1 MRGTAVGEQRKAREK
16 SGSEISQLQFGEG
29 KVTPHTVAAVRTETT
44 NRSLESITDPNPIYS
59 Q

>member
-1 MRGTAVGEQRKAREK
+1 MSSTVVGERKNARQK
-16 SGSEISQLQFGEG
+16 SGSELSQLRFGEG
-29 KVTPHTVAAVRTETT
+29 KAVPQTLAAVSTEPL